1 MRTNFSEII
10 PFLEKSLKATIVGYK
25 IIPLTAI
32 GEHFGSTMLS
42 IRINFHFNHEDDHL
56 NEVNTQNIKTK
67 YLSLFSRVSNNLLFL
82 KYSDANTSTCS
93 KITCGRK

>member
-10 PFLEKSLKATIVGYK
+10 PFLGKSLKATIIGYK

-42 IRINFHFNHEDDHL
+42 VQINFHFNHEDDRL
-56 NEVNTQNIKTK
+56 NEVNVQNNKTK
-67 YLSLFSRVSNNLLFL
+67 YLSLFSWVSINLLFL